1 MQNFPGLG
9 VIQWNE
15 YRLNNIQ
22 MRIAEAQDNLAK
34 TVNLVA
40 SSEERVILSQDGKD
54 VAAVISIEEFWLLE
68 RLIRGLEDQIDIENA
83 KGILTETKPED
94 YIPYKQV
101 RKELGL

>member
-1 MQNFPGLG
+1 MERVSTQQYTDEDSL
-9 VIQWNE
+9 I
-15 YRLNNIQ
+15 R
-22 MRIAEAQDNLAK
+22 MTTAEAQDNLAK

-40 SSEERVILSQDGKD
+40 SGEERVILSQDGKD

-68 RLIRGLEDQIDIENA
+68 RLIGELEDQIDIENA
-83 KGILTETKPED
+83 KGILAETKPED